1 MNLFRDGSRQPGSKP
16 TMIER
21 FAIVK
26 AYELLKSYRAVSR
39 ELQWSDKTV
48 KLVIER
54 WKENPKV
61 IRKPGSGGAR
71 KTSPQTDRRIIRGI
85 TSYQLRKELDLSHIC
100 KRTIRRRITE
110 SGEFSSYWKTR
121 TPFIS
126 KTNNRKK
133 RLLLCRARVGW
144 STDQWRK
151 VLWSDESPFVLRYN
165 KKTRG
170 WRTANEKYAPWC
182 TSASVKHDKKIMVW
196 GCFAA
201 HGVGNL
207 YQVNGIIVKEQYQNI
222 LENEMLPSADLLF
235 GRENWH
241 FQQDNDPKHTAKIIK
256 AWFTEYEIPKLDWPA
271 QSPDLNPIENLWS
284 ILDSNVMRI
293 VMLLSTKYLH
303 PFPKIVFLFFSIN
316 IKC

>member
-1 MNLFRDGSRQPGSKP
+1 
-16 TMIER
+16 MIER
-21 FAIVK
+21 FAVVK

-54 WKENPKV
+54 WKENPEV

-71 KTSPQTDRRIIRGI
+71 KTTPQTDRRIIIAMKRDRGI

-100 KRTIRRRITE
+100 ERTIRRRITE

-126 KTNNRKK
+126 KTNIKK
-133 RLLLCRARVGW
+133 RLLWCRARVGW

-165 KKTRG
+165 KKTRV

-207 YQVNGIIVKEQYQNI
+207 YQVNGIMVKEQYQNI
-222 LENEMLPSADLLF
+222 L
-235 GRENWH
+235 
-241 FQQDNDPKHTAKIIK
+241 HTAKIIK

-284 ILDSNVMRI
+284 ILDSRVKNRTCNSENELFQVLQTAWNELP
-293 VMLLSTKYLH
+293 VDLLTKLVDSMPHRCRAVIDANGNATKY
-303 PFPKIVFLFFSIN
+303 
-316 IKC
+316 